1 MRVPVTKLLQRLA
14 AGRRILGVA
23 VTPASV
29 EVACL
34 GPPYLN
40 AKVLR
45 SGRFLEPE
53 ELKTA
58 LDECGVRLIYAE
70 CMHIGCCCHWSSPVG
85 PHPGSTCQ
93 ADAVVLGGSA
103 AFRTDGSLQLGV
115 RKLISN
121 LQGLTYESD
130 WLPSTA
136 PTGAQHGELAA
147 RAVPIWL
154 W

>member
-1 MRVPVTKLLQRLA
+1 MQL
-14 AGRRILGVA
+14 
-23 VTPASV
+23 
-29 EVACL
+29 
-34 GPPYLN
+34 
-40 AKVLR
+40 
-45 SGRFLEPE
+45 
-53 ELKTA
+53 
-58 LDECGVRLIYAE
+58 
-70 CMHIGCCCHWSSPVG
+70 SPVSSSTAHRAVLA
-85 PHPGSTCQ
+85 HPAPPPPRVSICQ

-136 PTGAQHGELAA
+136 PMGAQHGEQAA

>member
-1 MRVPVTKLLQRLA
+1 MKVPVAELFQRLA

-34 GPPYLN
+34 GPPYLS
-40 AKVLR
+40 AKLLR

-58 LDECGVRLIYAE
+58 LDECG
-70 CMHIGCCCHWSSPVG
+70 
-85 PHPGSTCQ
+85 

-136 PTGAQHGELAA
+136 PMGAQHGEQAA

-154 W
+154 CRKGQDDVERLVVDHVQEHAEGFKRQTLS